1 MSEGVT
7 WIFDM
12 AETGENVEWVTSCW
26 DIPEF
31 SWPFRADAACHWPS
45 VPLYLRVFIPTFYRK
60 FLV

>member
-1 MSEGVT
+1 
-7 WIFDM
+7 M